1 MLPFSQKDQLN
12 MATGKWMHTKK
23 KIRFFVDLKK
33 ARTQTAEK
41 LGAEIGTGGNTKRG
55 GRDDVL
61 SRPFL

>member
-1 MLPFSQKDQLN
+1 
-12 MATGKWMHTKK
+12 MHTKK